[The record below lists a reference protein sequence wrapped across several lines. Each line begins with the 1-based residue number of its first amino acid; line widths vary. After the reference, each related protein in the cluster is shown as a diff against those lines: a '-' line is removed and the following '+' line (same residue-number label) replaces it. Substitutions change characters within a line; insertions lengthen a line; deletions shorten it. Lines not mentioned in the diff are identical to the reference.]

1 MSLSLSQ
8 HCYCSRSKEDLLN
21 KAVRTAVAN
30 GSYHNDEYYAAERL
44 DSDGKDLYIRSFL
57 IAPGVYNK
65 RGWAISPDTARQN
78 AYSAVGKPLVLYQNP
93 QTGTPDHPMY
103 NTRKS
108 AEANFVE
115 QSKYKIGTIEKVF
128 YNPNDGAYYADSKI
142 SDPHA
147 REYIK
152 KFKGN
157 KLPIYVS
164 PQILWSEDGINKS
177 NYYTNWDVQHLAIV
191 GRSAYDP
198 AQAQVIGLCHGDGKT
213 CHEKLQLEV
222 VKPANPSPGAVAAAC
237 ASASYG
243 SDYTFN
249 WRYGFSMTVP
259 ANGKPS
265 RRLA

>member
-1 MSLSLSQ
+1 MSYYYSE
-8 HCYCSRSKEDLLN
+8 HCYCPKSKEQLLN
-21 KAVRTAVAN
+21 KAVQTAIAN
-30 GSYHNDEYYAAERL
+30 GSYNNNDEYYAAERL
-44 DSDGKDLYIRSFL
+44 DSDGLYIRSFL

-108 AEANFVE
+108 ADANFAE
-115 QSKYKIGTIEKVF
+115 QSRYKIGTIEKVF

-142 SDPHA
+142 TDPHA

-198 AQAQVIGLCHGDGKT
+198 AQAQVIGLCSGDGKT

-222 VKPANPSPGAVAAAC
+222 VKPPSPGAAMAAA
-237 ASASYG
+237 ASASLG
-243 SDYTFN
+243 PDYTFD
-249 WRYGFSMTVP
+249 WRTGFTLPVP
-259 ANGKPS
+259 ANGKPA